1 MKTEEIALSRVVENE
16 ENPRTI
22 TTERFQKLVKSLLV
36 FPRML
41 TLRPIVVDETMTVL
55 GGNMRLKALKR
66 CVTMDEDSIRDILK
80 EDGRFTKGE
89 ISNLMKYW
97 MGWRKNPTAT
107 IVNATDL
114 TEAQK
119 KEFII
124 KDNVGFGDW
133 DTEALANQFSDQPL
147 TDWAI
152 PQWILGMAEIDNEQ
166 KQGGETPTEGEG
178 APKPSLV
185 DKFVVPPFSILDTR
199 QGYWVERKK
208 QWRNIVSSKDI
219 GASREQTLVRSKEM
233 RYKELYSKSE
243 KFRKEKG
250 ISFDEYLENYVSPE
264 EKAKADRSV
273 LAQGTSLFDPVLA
286 EIIMRWFCKPHGK
299 IIDPFGGEQ
308 TKGVVAGTLG
318 YDYQAVEIRKEQVD
332 INTEAT
338 KDYGSV
344 KYFCGDSNNI
354 GQIIKDSDFDLCFTS
369 PPYYDLEVYSKEDMS
384 ALGTYEEFMS
394 QYENIFRQCVDKMKD
409 GSFLVVKIGEVRNKK
424 NGEYRNFVGDNIST
438 FLRLGLHY
446 YNELILIEQVA
457 SRCLRAD
464 GGMKSR
470 KTQKCHQ
477 NVLVFYKGEMDEI
490 KKTFEDMRQ
499 PEKMHTNVLVFYKG
513 DPKHVQDHFQP
524 IEYNEEEAQQLAD
537 TFNSVAP
544 PAADE
549 EEQPVEEGGQNDEG
563 TDD

>member
-1 MKTEEIALSRVVENE
+1 MKTEEIALSRLVENK
-16 ENPRTI
+16 ENPRSI

-55 GGNMRLKALKR
+55 GGNMRLKALKH

-208 QWRNIVSSKDI
+208 QWRAIVSSKDI

-394 QYENIFRQCVDKMKD
+394 QYENIFKQCVDKMKD

-446 YNELILIEQVA
+446 YNELILIEPVA

-470 KTQKCHQ
+470 KTQKSHQ

-513 DPKHVQDHFQP
+513 DPKHVKDHFQP

-544 PAADE
+544 PADE
-549 EEQPVEEGGQNDEG
+549 EEQPAEEGGQNDEG